1 MIGFSC
7 ESELR
12 TLRPVDVKSGA
23 PNVASSEAGFY
34 FPLVRTLVAETEKA
48 SSGATFVFTSSS
60 PREGVSVVVG
70 KIAVELAAVTGEK
83 VLIAMTDTI
92 GNFAPGP
99 GTGPEPQNPVIRE
112 ANGVFRLRP
121 PQSANCA
128 SRVERFELLR
138 QLTALFPYVL
148 VDAPALSVSAEAL
161 EFGARSQGIVL
172 VAAAGKVRRNRL
184 LQTKRMIEVSGA
196 PLLGCALNRRTYPI
210 PNFLYKRL

>member
-1 MIGFSC
+1 MIGHS
-7 ESELR
+7 SEFWFGTIR
-12 TLRPVDVKSGA
+12 QVEVKSDA
-23 PNVASSEAGFY
+23 PKVASSEAGFY
-34 FPLVRTLVAETEKA
+34 FPLVRTLVAEAEKV

-60 PREGVSVVVG
+60 PREGVSVVAG
-70 KIAVELAAVTGEK
+70 TIAQELSAVTGEK
-83 VLIAMTDTI
+83 VLIAMADAI
-92 GNFAPGP
+92 GNFAPLP
-99 GTGPEPQNPVIRE
+99 GPEPQNPVIRE
-112 ANGVFRLRP
+112 GNGVFRLRP

-138 QLTALFPYVL
+138 QLTELFPFVL
-148 VDAPALSVSAEAL
+148 VDAAALSVSAEAL

>member
-1 MIGFSC
+1 MIGHSS
-7 ESELR
+7 ESEFE
-12 TLRPVDVKSGA
+12 TVRPSDVRNRPEK
-23 PNVASSEAGFY
+23 VATPDAGFY
-34 FPLVRTLVAETEKA
+34 FPLVRTLVTEYEKA
-48 SSGATFVFTSSS
+48 DSGATFVFTSSS

-70 KIAVELAAVTGEK
+70 TIAKELASETGEK
-83 VLIAMTDTI
+83 VLIAMTDAI
-92 GNFAPGP
+92 GNFAPLAGP
-99 GTGPEPQNPVIRE
+99 DPQNPVVSE
-112 ANGVFRLRP
+112 GNGVFRLRP

-128 SRVERFELLR
+128 SRVERFKLLR
-138 QLTALFPYVL
+138 QLTELFPFVL

-172 VAAAGKVRRNRL
+172 VAAAGKVRRGRL

>member
-1 MIGFSC
+1 MIGHSS
-7 ESELR
+7 ESELGTR
-12 TLRPVDVKSGA
+12 RPAVDIKSGA
-23 PNVASSEAGFY
+23 PKVASSDSGFY
-34 FPLVRTLVAETEKA
+34 FPLVRTLVAEAEKA
-48 SSGATFVFTSSS
+48 ISGATFVFTSLS

-70 KIAVELAAVTGEK
+70 TIAQELAAVTGEK
-83 VLIAMTDTI
+83 VLIAMTDAI
-92 GNFAPGP
+92 GNFAPLPGP
-99 GTGPEPQNPVIRE
+99 DPQNPVIRE

-121 PQSANCA
+121 PQSANSA

-138 QLTALFPYVL
+138 QLTELFPFVL

-161 EFGARSQGIVL
+161 EFGACSQGIVL

-184 LQTKRMIEVSGA
+184 LQTKRMIEVSGT

>member
-70 KIAVELAAVTGEK
+70 KIA
-83 VLIAMTDTI
+83 MTDAI

>member
-1 MIGFSC
+1 MIGHSNEFWFG
-7 ESELR
+7 
-12 TLRPVDVKSGA
+12 TIRPVQGKSDA
-23 PNVASSEAGFY
+23 PKVASPEAGFY
-34 FPLVRTLVAETEKA
+34 FPLVRTLVTGAEKA

-70 KIAVELAAVTGEK
+70 TIAQELAAVTGEK
-83 VLIAMTDTI
+83 VLIAMTDAI
-92 GNFAPGP
+92 GNFAPLP
-99 GTGPEPQNPVIRE
+99 GPEPQNPVIRE

-138 QLTALFPYVL
+138 QLTELFPYVL